1 MQGKGAEKEGD
12 VAIAMLVGMGDS
24 VGAVFPEEVRG
35 NDFKLGDEIS
45 FKRVGP
51 DIVISH
57 VEKRPTL
64 DSLME
69 GYESA
74 KPGEIDFGES
84 MGKEMW

>member
-1 MQGKGAEKEGD
+1 M
-12 VAIAMLVGMGDS
+12 VTAMLIRMGDS

-45 FKRVGP
+45 LKRVGP

-69 GYESA
+69 GYEGA
-74 KPGEIDFGES
+74 KPGEMHFGES
-84 MGKEMW
+84 IGKEIW